1 MAVPIAKTQEAT
13 MSEARR
19 QHWEKVYTEKDA
31 REVSWYQLRPEL
43 SMDMIHQTGTA
54 PEEPLIDI
62 GGGASTL
69 VDCLLEQGY
78 SDLSVLDIAE
88 QALETARQRLGDQAS
103 KVHWIQSDITEF
115 KPERRYQLWHDRAVF
130 HFLTGEADR
139 EAYLNALHSGLQ
151 VGGHLVI
158 AAFAMDG
165 PEMCSGLPV
174 RRYDASLMS
183 QTLGQAFKLR
193 ETREES
199 HNTPAG
205 KQQQFCFYLYQYQG

>member
-1 MAVPIAKTQEAT
+1 

-43 SMDMIHQTGTA
+43 SMEMIRQAGA
-54 PEEPLIDI
+54 GPEESLIDI

-88 QALETARQRLGDQAS
+88 QALETARQRLGEAAG
-103 KVHWIQSDITEF
+103 KVRWIQSDITEF
-115 KPERRYQLWHDRAVF
+115 KPARRYRLWHDRAVF
-130 HFLTGEADR
+130 HFLTEAADR
-139 EAYLNALHSGLQ
+139 EAYLGALRDGLQ
-151 VGGHLVI
+151 PGGHLVI

-165 PEMCSGLPV
+165 PDMCSGLPV

-183 QTLGQAFKLR
+183 ETLGQAFKLR

>member
-1 MAVPIAKTQEAT
+1 

-43 SMDMIHQTGTA
+43 SMEMIRQAGA
-54 PEEPLIDI
+54 GPEESLIDI

-88 QALETARQRLGDQAS
+88 QALETARQRLGEVAS
-103 KVHWIQSDITEF
+103 KVRWIQSDITEF
-115 KPERRYQLWHDRAVF
+115 KPERRYRLWHDRAVF
-130 HFLTGEADR
+130 HFLTEAAVQ
-139 EAYLNALHSGLQ
+139 EAYMGALRDGLQ
-151 VGGHLVI
+151 PGGHLVI

-165 PEMCSGLPV
+165 PDMCSGLPV

-183 QTLGQAFKLR
+183 ETLGQAFKLR